1 MKKIL
6 FNFSFFYFIYYNIL
20 FLTMANLN
28 EILKMDKKT
37 NELGIYKLTPVE
49 AFLINK
55 NLPYGTKF
63 ILESEYNRKY
73 LYNSSNKKKSLLN
86 QKINRT
92 SNEIISNKEI
102 KQNQNDDNI
111 EIKKIKDNYIK
122 LIYKGKTHLNS
133 NFIIRCKCL
142 IFLYQF
148 SRKFELEPIFI
159 YNNPSIRDIENN
171 VIKRKYDSF
180 YQFKLSIRKFWLY
193 CFQKEKNKI
202 NQIKKLCKFS
212 EEEFNNI
219 DKLNEETIIKIY
231 NSLSIDES
239 ISLFQVKTN
248 ESNLKIESNSYFNIQ
263 KQGKIPLISPIIKD
277 NSFTTNESLLNEEK
291 NLLCEKIK
299 SLNSIQLQGIIPL
312 LSDFFTDI
320 NNITDKYVEFDI
332 ELLNKEQT
340 EKVEEYVN
348 KCIEYNNK
356 FIYDNNNKKIDNYNC
371 NINENKNKEKII
383 ENKKKN
389 ILEDTS
395 SLSVNSINIVDIK
408 KNIENINIDENDDI
422 INKIKNNKE
431 KYKKNSNNNYN
442 YNNNDNNIIFTEN
455 SILNQNKSLEQSK
468 IETTS
473 LFNPLVVS
481 DKNFTNSQNLSL
493 NYLVNKSSPNLSQ
506 KSNQLNYDSESFDYH

>member
-248 ESNLKIESNSYFNIQ
+248 SSNLKIESNSYFNIQ

-371 NINENKNKEKII
+371 NINENKNKEKKI

>member
-1 MKKIL
+1 
-6 FNFSFFYFIYYNIL
+6 
-20 FLTMANLN
+20 
-28 EILKMDKKT
+28 MDKKT

-263 KQGKIPLISPIIKD
+263 KQGKIPLLSPIIKD

-332 ELLNKEQT
+332 ELLNKEEN

-371 NINENKNKEKII
+371 NINENKNKEKKI

-422 INKIKNNKE
+422 INKIKKNNKE
-431 KYKKNSNNNYN
+431 KYKKNNNYN

>member
-73 LYNSSNKKKSLLN
+73 LYNSSNKKKRLLN

-248 ESNLKIESNSYFNIQ
+248 SSNLKIESNSCFNIQ
-263 KQGKIPLISPIIKD
+263 KQGKIPLLSPIIKD

-371 NINENKNKEKII
+371 NINENKNKEKKI

>member
-248 ESNLKIESNSYFNIQ
+248 SSNLKIESNSCFNIQ

-371 NINENKNKEKII
+371 NINENKNKEKKI

>member
-371 NINENKNKEKII
+371 NINENKNKEKKI

>member
-248 ESNLKIESNSYFNIQ
+248 SSNLKIESNSYFNIQ

>member
-248 ESNLKIESNSYFNIQ
+248 SSNLKIESNSYFNIQ
-263 KQGKIPLISPIIKD
+263 KQGKIPLLSPIIKD

>member
-263 KQGKIPLISPIIKD
+263 KQGKIPLLSPIIKD

-371 NINENKNKEKII
+371 NINENKNKEKKI

-422 INKIKNNKE
+422 INKIKKNNKE
-431 KYKKNSNNNYN
+431 KYKKNNNYN

>member
-248 ESNLKIESNSYFNIQ
+248 SSNLKIESNSCFNIQ
-263 KQGKIPLISPIIKD
+263 KQGKIPLLSPIIKD

>member
-248 ESNLKIESNSYFNIQ
+248 SSNLKIESNSCFNIQ
-263 KQGKIPLISPIIKD
+263 KQGKIPLLSPIIKD

-371 NINENKNKEKII
+371 NINENKNKEKKI